1 MKYSGKICHCVAK
14 AAPFSLQHAQVSINL
29 PILSQSDGYLK
40 MTKLLIILGRG
51 LYLNNCIFIFT
62 KCHRPQKYGMGSPP
76 NLLQQCRDGEGWAG
90 TRQGGPTTPTP
101 TPPKQPKKKNKKKKR
116 EKKRRKKERRMSFT
130 SV

>member
-90 TRQGGPTTPTP
+90 TGQGGPTPEINR
-101 TPPKQPKKKNKKKKR
+101 KKN
-116 EKKRRKKERRMSFT
+116 RRKKNIKLK
-130 SV
+130 